1 MSRSEIKS
9 IIESIMF
16 AYGEPISVKELNYA
30 INEELSPKEI
40 EYMLN
45 LLKDEY
51 EEQNRGIQI
60 IKLEDRYQMCTNKDY
75 TPYIKKVLE
84 PKRKKT
90 LSQATLETLTII
102 AYKQPITKVEIENIR
117 GVKCDK
123 VLQTLLE
130 NSLIREAGRL
140 NKIGKPIIYK
150 TTDEFLKL
158 LVTQLQNQDPLNPQ
172 DDTQFISQLA
182 QFSALEQMTNMSSTM
197 SNTSAY
203 SLVGKE
209 VIVQTTDSAGTYKEV
224 RGTVDCVEMKN
235 GKAMLVV
242 DGNSYDLDDLVQV
255 MDSYYAIKEY
265 LPSVTAQT
273 KTYDL
278 SNPSLIDVSIDLGS
292 KGYEASSVAVVLNG
306 QYIDSKYLKYDNGT
320 VTISP
325 EAFSELEPGD
335 YYLGFYFDDPLKTT
349 VKDKVCIKVV
359 RSGIPN
365 GDKDSSDAN
374 KDTEKAE
381 ETEKTEAE

>member
-1 MSRSEIKS
+1 MAVSSTS
-9 IIESIMF
+9 DLTT
-16 AYGEPISVKELNYA
+16 A
-30 INEELSPKEI
+30 
-40 EYMLN
+40 
-45 LLKDEY
+45 
-51 EEQNRGIQI
+51 
-60 IKLEDRYQMCTNKDY
+60 LEDLTYGTTER
-75 TPYIKKVLE
+75 KVN
-84 PKRKKT
+84 
-90 LSQATLETLTII
+90 Q
-102 AYKQPITKVEIENIR
+102 R
-117 GVKCDK
+117 GSSE
-123 VLQTLLE
+123 L
-130 NSLIREAGRL
+130 
-140 NKIGKPIIYK
+140 GK
-150 TTDEFLKL
+150 DEFLKL

-292 KGYEASSVAVVLNG
+292 KGY
-306 QYIDSKYLKYDNGT
+306 
-320 VTISP
+320 
-325 EAFSELEPGD
+325 
-335 YYLGFYFDDPLKTT
+335 
-349 VKDKVCIKVV
+349 
-359 RSGIPN
+359 
-365 GDKDSSDAN
+365 
-374 KDTEKAE
+374 
-381 ETEKTEAE
+381 

>member
-1 MSRSEIKS
+1 MAVSSTS
-9 IIESIMF
+9 DLTT
-16 AYGEPISVKELNYA
+16 A
-30 INEELSPKEI
+30 
-40 EYMLN
+40 
-45 LLKDEY
+45 
-51 EEQNRGIQI
+51 
-60 IKLEDRYQMCTNKDY
+60 LEDLTYGTTER
-75 TPYIKKVLE
+75 KVN
-84 PKRKKT
+84 
-90 LSQATLETLTII
+90 Q
-102 AYKQPITKVEIENIR
+102 R
-117 GVKCDK
+117 GSSE
-123 VLQTLLE
+123 L
-130 NSLIREAGRL
+130 
-140 NKIGKPIIYK
+140 GK
-150 TTDEFLKL
+150 DEFLKL

-320 VTISP
+320 LTISP

-381 ETEKTEAE
+381 ETEKIEAE

>member
-1 MSRSEIKS
+1 M
-9 IIESIMF
+9 
-16 AYGEPISVKELNYA
+16 
-30 INEELSPKEI
+30 
-40 EYMLN
+40 
-45 LLKDEY
+45 
-51 EEQNRGIQI
+51 
-60 IKLEDRYQMCTNKDY
+60 
-75 TPYIKKVLE
+75 
-84 PKRKKT
+84 
-90 LSQATLETLTII
+90 
-102 AYKQPITKVEIENIR
+102 
-117 GVKCDK
+117 
-123 VLQTLLE
+123 
-130 NSLIREAGRL
+130 
-140 NKIGKPIIYK
+140 
-150 TTDEFLKL
+150 
-158 LVTQLQNQDPLNPQ
+158 TQLQNQDPLNPQ

-255 MDSYYAIKEY
+255 MDSYYA
-265 LPSVTAQT
+265 

-320 VTISP
+320 LTISP

>member
-1 MSRSEIKS
+1 
-9 IIESIMF
+9 
-16 AYGEPISVKELNYA
+16 
-30 INEELSPKEI
+30 
-40 EYMLN
+40 
-45 LLKDEY
+45 
-51 EEQNRGIQI
+51 
-60 IKLEDRYQMCTNKDY
+60 
-75 TPYIKKVLE
+75 
-84 PKRKKT
+84 
-90 LSQATLETLTII
+90 
-102 AYKQPITKVEIENIR
+102 
-117 GVKCDK
+117 
-123 VLQTLLE
+123 
-130 NSLIREAGRL
+130 
-140 NKIGKPIIYK
+140 
-150 TTDEFLKL
+150 
-158 LVTQLQNQDPLNPQ
+158 
-172 DDTQFISQLA
+172 
-182 QFSALEQMTNMSSTM
+182 
-197 SNTSAY
+197 
-203 SLVGKE
+203 
-209 VIVQTTDSAGTYKEV
+209 
-224 RGTVDCVEMKN
+224 
-235 GKAMLVV
+235 
-242 DGNSYDLDDLVQV
+242 

-365 GDKDSSDAN
+365 GDKDSSDVN

>member
-1 MSRSEIKS
+1 M
-9 IIESIMF
+9 
-16 AYGEPISVKELNYA
+16 
-30 INEELSPKEI
+30 
-40 EYMLN
+40 
-45 LLKDEY
+45 
-51 EEQNRGIQI
+51 
-60 IKLEDRYQMCTNKDY
+60 
-75 TPYIKKVLE
+75 
-84 PKRKKT
+84 RK
-90 LSQATLETLTII
+90 
-102 AYKQPITKVEIENIR
+102 
-117 GVKCDK
+117 
-123 VLQTLLE
+123 
-130 NSLIREAGRL
+130 
-140 NKIGKPIIYK
+140 
-150 TTDEFLKL
+150 
-158 LVTQLQNQDPLNPQ
+158 
-172 DDTQFISQLA
+172 
-182 QFSALEQMTNMSSTM
+182 
-197 SNTSAY
+197 
-203 SLVGKE
+203 

>member
-365 GDKDSSDAN
+365 GDKDSSDVN